1 MDKDRNSRQERPG
14 GDSMEKQ
21 TLELYRL
28 YRLASQ
34 GDADAQYRLGMRY
47 LNGIGTPQDIR
58 LAYIWLGKAADRN
71 HEQARQD
78 LGHLRT
84 AGIEKAVIATGIPTD
99 SGIPDNAVPAPAGY
113 VQPEAD
119 KPAAFSPGTVSKP
132 EHVPSSEAAPA
143 QTQPAPPVQPV
154 QVNQEPVPVQ
164 QPDPMPVSTAVPKPS
179 ARKPAPFS
187 RQRGSTEQDDT
198 GASPMK
204 KVFWGVVVL
213 VAIVV
218 AGWFFKGS
226 FWGSGKTVED
236 KPVNNKAVILTD
248 KDQKQIAQ
256 KVFDKHYGEGTYKNG
271 CWMTEENACMK
282 FKQVNAV
289 PVKGAS
295 LYNLYVYAYSTTGP
309 GRIDAYTVEVDANTP
324 NEFRVL
330 TSSTG
335 TMAEP
340 SDGRKTWKFAKGGRS
355 WSVDS
360 LKEHDGVR
368 DTIRSSRVL
377 LKSEP
382 VVVENPDDGQSANP
396 ETAQG
401 DQKAVENRKT
411 DKKPEESR
419 SKDNAGARQKDDV
432 DRIGQKIRSLNP

>member
-1 MDKDRNSRQERPG
+1 MPG
-14 GDSMEKQ
+14 VE
-21 TLELYRL
+21 T
-28 YRLASQ
+28 
-34 GDADAQYRLGMRY
+34 
-47 LNGIGTPQDIR
+47 I
-58 LAYIWLGKAADRN
+58 
-71 HEQARQD
+71 QA
-78 LGHLRT
+78 
-84 AGIEKAVIATGIPTD
+84 
-99 SGIPDNAVPAPAGY
+99 
-113 VQPEAD
+113 
-119 KPAAFSPGTVSKP
+119 
-132 EHVPSSEAAPA
+132 
-143 QTQPAPPVQPV
+143 TQPVQPV
-154 QVNQEPVPVQ
+154 QLVQDNQAPISAPA
-164 QPDPMPVSTAVPKPS
+164 STASAPS
-179 ARKPAPFS
+179 ARKAAPSFRRYGKTS
-187 RQRGSTEQDDT
+187 HDDT
-198 GASPMK
+198 GATPMK

-218 AGWFFKGS
+218 AGWFFKGSS

-248 KDQKQIAQ
+248 KDQKLIAQ

-282 FKQVNAV
+282 FKQVNAI
-289 PVKGAS
+289 PVKGSS

-335 TMAEP
+335 AMAEP
-340 SDGRKTWKFAKGGRS
+340 NDGRKTWKFAKGGRS

-368 DTIRSSRVL
+368 DTIRSTYTIVGTDIRSGRVL

-382 VVVENPDDGQSANP
+382 LVPENAEESPTVNPASAQDDRTVDGQKADRKVE
-396 ETAQG
+396 ET
-401 DQKAVENRKT
+401 
-411 DKKPEESR
+411 R
-419 SKDNAGARQKDDV
+419 SKDRTGTRQKDDE

>member
-1 MDKDRNSRQERPG
+1 MEKVRNSRQERPG
-14 GDSMEKQ
+14 GNSMEKQ

-58 LAYIWLGKAADRN
+58 LAYIWIGKAADRN
-71 HEQARQD
+71 HEQAKQD
-78 LGHLRT
+78 LEHLRT
-84 AGIEKAVIATGIPTD
+84 AGIEQAAIAAGIPTD
-99 SGIPDNAVPAPAGY
+99 AGIPDSAVPVPAGY
-113 VQPEAD
+113 FQPETEHM
-119 KPAAFSPGTVSKP
+119 PGVETIQ
-132 EHVPSSEAAPA
+132 A
-143 QTQPAPPVQPV
+143 TQPVQPV
-154 QVNQEPVPVQ
+154 QSVQGNQAPIPA
-164 QPDPMPVSTAVPKPS
+164 PASTAPAPS
-179 ARKPAPFS
+179 ARKAAPSFRRYGKTS
-187 RQRGSTEQDDT
+187 HDDT
-198 GASPMK
+198 GATPMK

-218 AGWFFKGS
+218 AGWFFKGSS

-248 KDQKQIAQ
+248 KDQKLIAQ

-282 FKQVNAV
+282 FKQVNAI
-289 PVKGAS
+289 PVKGSS

-309 GRIDAYTVEVDANTP
+309 GRIDAYTVEVDADTP

-335 TMAEP
+335 AMAEP

-368 DTIRSSRVL
+368 DTIRSTYTIVGTDIRSGRVL

-382 VVVENPDDGQSANP
+382 LVPENAEESPTVNPASAQDDRTVDGQKADRKVE
-396 ETAQG
+396 ET
-401 DQKAVENRKT
+401 
-411 DKKPEESR
+411 R
-419 SKDNAGARQKDDV
+419 SKDRAGPRQKDDE

>member
-1 MDKDRNSRQERPG
+1 
-14 GDSMEKQ
+14 MEKQ

-28 YRLASQ
+28 YRLASR

-84 AGIEKAVIATGIPTD
+84 AGIEKAVIAAGIPTD
-99 SGIPDNAVPAPAGY
+99 TGIPDNAVPAPAGY
-113 VQPEAD
+113 VQPEVE
-119 KPAAFSPGTVSKP
+119 KPAAFSPGTVGKP
-132 EHVPSSEAAPA
+132 EPVPSAEAAPV
-143 QTQPAPPVQPV
+143 QTQPAPPVQPG

-164 QPDPMPVSTAVPKPS
+164 QPDPMPVPAAVSKPS

-187 RQRGSTEQDDT
+187 RQRGGTAHDDT

-213 VAIVV
+213 IAIVV

-226 FWGSGKTVED
+226 FWGSGKTVEE
-236 KPVNNKAVILTD
+236 KPVSNKAVILTD

-271 CWMTEENACMK
+271 CWMTEDNACMK

-289 PVKGAS
+289 PIKGSS

-368 DTIRSSRVL
+368 DTIRSTYTIVGTDIRSNRVL

-382 VVVENPDDGQSANP
+382 VVTENPDDSQSANP

-401 DQKAVENRKT
+401 DQKGAEGGKA
-411 DKKPEESR
+411 DKKPEESKT
-419 SKDNAGARQKDDV
+419 KDNDGKGRKDDV